1 MNSRSLSLRAV
12 QREPQL
18 WANCIGLGQGST
30 PP

>member
-12 QREPQL
+12 QREHKL
-18 WANCIGLGQGST
+18 WATCIGLGQGST